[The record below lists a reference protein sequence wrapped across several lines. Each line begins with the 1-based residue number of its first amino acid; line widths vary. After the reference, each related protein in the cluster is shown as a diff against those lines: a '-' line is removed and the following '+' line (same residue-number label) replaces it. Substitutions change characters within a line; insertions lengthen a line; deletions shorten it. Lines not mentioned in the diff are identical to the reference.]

1 MLIKPNH
8 ETVTCSRLVNNKN
21 TRKMCYIY
29 LKLATK
35 TPKRSGVFTV
45 NFGHISHHCWVTRLR
60 WFLYSHTH
68 QNPDLSSVVTLQ
80 ERARE
85 LQAALHNVNE
95 KENQDPSRQRMT
107 SWVVDFSND
116 NDDQQDTQGMSYCG
130 NLFGLKIWEYCI
142 IPRILPSC
150 CRTNMEN

>member
-1 MLIKPNH
+1 MLIKPTQ
-8 ETVTCSRLVNNKN
+8 ETFTCSRLVNNKN

-29 LKLATK
+29 
-35 TPKRSGVFTV
+35 SGVFTV
-45 NFGHISHHCWVTRLR
+45 NFEHISHHCWVTRLR

-68 QNPDLSSVVTLQ
+68 QNPDLSSVFTLQ

-116 NDDQQDTQGMSYCG
+116 NDDQQDTQGIELLRKFIWLE
-130 NLFGLKIWEYCI
+130 NL
-142 IPRILPSC
+142 RILYNPKD
-150 CRTNMEN
+150 TFFLLPD